1 MERGFCVKNNNEKK
15 SCGKK
20 MKVIILTLA
29 VTVGICAAVLGTG
42 ISGGEKNVKF
52 DEVSEKKMPADITN
66 EVIPEYREF
75 ERALACMIDDDVYV
89 IVTRGE
95 KPSSGFHVSVDKIKI
110 EEKDDKSNLI
120 VYALFEDPDKETPI
134 SQIVTYPLCVV
145 KTDLN
150 DLPDTIELRIQ
161 Y

>member
-1 MERGFCVKNNNEKK
+1 MKNNNEKK
-15 SCGKK
+15 FSGKK
-20 MKVIILTLA
+20 IKVIILTLA
-29 VTVGICAAVLGTG
+29 VTVGVCAAVLGTG

-52 DEVSEKKMPADITN
+52 DEVSEKNMPADITN

-89 IVTRGE
+89 LVTRGE
-95 KPSSGFHVSVDKIKI
+95 KTSSGFHVSVDKMKI

-120 VYALFEDPDKETPI
+120 VYGLFEDPDKETPI

>member
-1 MERGFCVKNNNEKK
+1 MIKREKQE
-15 SCGKK
+15 GKAPCK
-20 MKVIILTLA
+20 IRKKVFVILVVA
-29 VTVGICAAVLGTG
+29 VAVGVCAAVLGTG
-42 ISGGEKNVKF
+42 ISVGEKNVKF
-52 DEVSEKKMPADITN
+52 DEVSEKNMPADITN

-89 IVTRGE
+89 LVTRGE
-95 KPSSGFHVSVDKIKI
+95 KPSSGFHVSVDKMKI

>member
-1 MERGFCVKNNNEKK
+1 MKNNNEKK
-15 SCGKK
+15 FSGKK
-20 MKVIILTLA
+20 IKVIILTLA
-29 VTVGICAAVLGTG
+29 VAVGVCAAVLGTG
-42 ISGGEKNVKF
+42 ISVGEKNVKF
-52 DEVSEKKMPADITN
+52 DEVSEKNMPADITN

-89 IVTRGE
+89 LVTRGE
-95 KPSSGFHVSVDKIKI
+95 KPSSGFHVSVDKMKI
-110 EEKDDKSNLI
+110 EKKDDKSNLI